1 MFLTFFSLVW
11 MFHSRTIINRIN
23 TLHKKTLRLVY
34 TNKPNLFFFFDD
46 LLKIHQ
52 KNLETVATEIYKV
65 KNDLGHKIMADI
77 LHFVEKPCNLRN
89 NSIIQRQANRTVYF
103 GTEGISFLATKLW
116 ELIRS
121 EIKSAKLLN
130 IFKEKIKS
138 WKTDKCPCRLCEMY
152 VRNIG
157 FT

>member
-1 MFLTFFSLVW
+1 
-11 MFHSRTIINRIN
+11 
-23 TLHKKTLRLVY
+23 
-34 TNKPNLFFFFDD
+34 
-46 LLKIHQ
+46 
-52 KNLETVATEIYKV
+52 
-65 KNDLGHKIMADI
+65 MADI